1 MSRESNMNV
10 VLRLATKDDAAAV
23 AEIYRPFVASTPI
36 SFEIEPPDTQE
47 MQRRIASTLPTHAW
61 LICEHRGE
69 VVGYAYAGRHG
80 KRAAYQWSV
89 ETSVYVRSAFHR
101 HGIGRG
107 LYTSLFRILVAQ
119 GFVSAYAG
127 ITLPNTSSVAL
138 HESAGFELVGVYRN
152 AGFKLG
158 EWYGVGWWQRALRA
172 PTATPSAP
180 LNLDDILR
188 DPSWPQMLASGLP
201 CIHEVV

>member
-1 MSRESNMNV
+1 MNHDLNMNV
-10 VLRLATKDDAAAV
+10 ELRLATKDDAAAV

-36 SFEIEPPDTQE
+36 SFEIEPPDPQE
-47 MQRRIASTLPTHAW
+47 MQRRIDSTLPRHAW

-69 VVGYAYAGRHG
+69 VVGYAYAGPHRD
-80 KRAAYQWSV
+80 RAAYQWSV
-89 ETSVYVRSAFHR
+89 DTSVYVHSAFHR
-101 HGIGRG
+101 RGIGRG

-158 EWYGVGWWQRALRA
+158 QWYSVGWWQRALRA
-172 PTATPSAP
+172 PEATPSPP
-180 LNLDDILR
+180 LNLDDIQR
-188 DPSWPQMLASGLP
+188 DPSWQQMLISGLS
-201 CIHEVV
+201 CVREVV